1 MTVTDTE
8 QLPAAPPAQKGTPPR
23 GRRVR
28 KRADAWVYIGIM
40 LTITLAA
47 IIVLPQLRLLGNAFG
62 DGDGGFTLANFGTF
76 LASNRFVTATFNSV
90 VIALIAGILACAIGV
105 PSAYILATYDIP
117 KRSLMLTLATMATVS
132 PPFLGAYAW
141 VMLLGRGG
149 MLPDGLRRLGIDLPF
164 ESIIGPGGIV
174 WVTIWATQ
182 SMAFLIAY
190 DAFRAVDPSLDEAAM
205 SVGSTPTRTRFR
217 IIMPLVVP
225 ALVTALYTVAMRI
238 FSDFGTPLIV
248 GGGFQMLPVQVY
260 YEFLS
265 EVKTNPALASVA
277 SLVMLVIAG
286 SALIVQQWALR
297 RRDYTSVS
305 VRTRPLI
312 PVTGVKRFALTAVLG
327 VIFFISFVPHLVVVL
342 SSFLTWKAGVLSW
355 QFTLDN
361 YVRVFERNLSVVL
374 TSFVL
379 AGIGC
384 VLCILLGV
392 AVAYITVRRR
402 YPIIAPALNAMVMI
416 PYILPGT
423 VLAIGLIL
431 TFNTAPLIFTGT
443 ATIIVLAYVI
453 RRLPYF
459 MKSIEA
465 ALSQVGDS
473 LEEAA
478 MMVGANP
485 IRAFRTVTLP
495 VIRPAIVS
503 GGTVAFLQMITE
515 LSATVILFAAP
526 FATMT
531 VVIFNN
537 AMQPGSPFGVSSAM
551 TVILMVSVYVPLYF
565 VRRRF
570 SSIESS

>member
-1 MTVTDTE
+1 MSATDVEQRPAVT
-8 QLPAAPPAQKGTPPR
+8 PAGAGYRQRAP
-23 GRRVR
+23 RVR
-28 KRADAWVYIGIM
+28 KRADVWVLVGIM
-40 LTITLAA
+40 LTLLLAA
-47 IIVLPQLRLLGNAFG
+47 LIVVPQLRLLTNAFSG
-62 DGDGGFTLANFGTF
+62 SGGGFSLENFGTF
-76 LASNRFVTATFNSV
+76 LSSDRFVTATVHSV
-90 VIALIAGILACAIGV
+90 VLALIAGVLSCGVGV
-105 PSAYILATYDIP
+105 PAAYILATYDLP
-117 KRSLMLTLATMATVS
+117 RRSLMLTLATMATVS

-149 MLPDGLRRLGIDLPF
+149 MLPDALRTVGISLPF
-164 ESIIGPGGIV
+164 DSIIGPGGIV

-190 DAFRAVDPSLDEAAM
+190 DAFRAIDPSLDEAAM
-205 SVGSTPTRTRFR
+205 SVGSTPARTRLR
-217 IIMPLVVP
+217 IVLPLAVP

-248 GGGFQMLPVQVY
+248 GGGFSMLPVQVY

-265 EVKTNPALASVA
+265 EVRTNPALASAA
-277 SLVMLVIAG
+277 SLVMLLIAG
-286 SALIVQQWALR
+286 SALAVQQWALR
-297 RRDYTSVS
+297 RRSYSSVG
-305 VRTRPLI
+305 VRTRPLL
-312 PVTGVKRFALTAVLG
+312 PVSGVKRAVLTG
-327 VIFFISFVPHLVVVL
+327 VLVVVFAISFVPHLVVVL
-342 SSFLTWKAGVLSW
+342 SSVLTWRAGVLSW
-355 QFTLDN
+355 TFTLDN
-361 YVRVFERNLSVVL
+361 YAQVVDRQLTVVL

-379 AGIGC
+379 AAIGC
-384 VLCILLGV
+384 GLCIVLGV

-402 YPIIAPALNAMVMI
+402 YPVIAPLLNGMVMV

-431 TFNTAPLIFTGT
+431 TFNSAPLILTGT
-443 ATIIVLAYVI
+443 ATIIVLAYLV

-465 ALSQVGDS
+465 ALTQVGDS

-478 MMVGANP
+478 MMVGARP
-485 IRAFRTVTLP
+485 MRAFRDATLP
-495 VIRPAIVS
+495 VIRPAVVS

-515 LSATVILFAAP
+515 LSATVMLFAMP

-551 TVILMVSVYVPLYF
+551 TVILMVSVYVPLYV

-570 SSIESS
+570 STLTSS